1 MTYVHRGA
9 DAFNMATATK
19 DAVEDVKSLKPLNV
33 RSCRSLKLKAGVTHA
48 PVRFLITAFFGSHVL
63 KCICP
68 LCSRAAFQKDGEPLQ
83 CSNDAPCSAL
93 RR

>member
-33 RSCRSLKLKAGVTHA
+33 
-48 PVRFLITAFFGSHVL
+48 
-63 KCICP
+63 
-68 LCSRAAFQKDGEPLQ
+68 
-83 CSNDAPCSAL
+83 
-93 RR
+93 